1 VDGVR
6 RLEGGKVTVQD
17 LAQAYRDVAR
27 QGRRDQLILDH
38 LPLVRHIVG
47 KLTAELPSGIDIEN
61 LEAAGVLGLVEAA
74 TSFDP
79 EREVRF
85 KTFAYIRVRGA
96 ILDELRRNCPL
107 PQPMLEAL
115 AKVRKA
121 YRTLP
126 APVSVAALALA
137 SGLSEDEVSD
147 CLAAS
152 RLTRMVS
159 LSPGSRDWTTR
170 LDDEGR
176 PEAPLERAEEAR
188 LLDEAIAA
196 LPERER
202 LAVTLYYRE
211 DLRLKE
217 ISVVLSLSESR
228 VSRILNAALFHLTEY
243 FRGRA

>member
-1 VDGVR
+1 VVNNP
-6 RLEGGKVTVQD
+6 
-17 LAQAYRDVAR
+17 AQTYRDVAL

-47 KLTAELPSGIDIEN
+47 KLTAELPPGVDVEN

-74 TSFDP
+74 ASYDP
-79 EREVRF
+79 EREARF
-85 KTFAYIRVRGA
+85 KTFAYLRVRGA

-107 PQPMLEAL
+107 PQPMLETL
-115 AKVRKA
+115 ARVRAA

-137 SGLSEDEVSD
+137 TGLTEDEVAD
-147 CLAAS
+147 CLAAT

-159 LSPGSRDWTTR
+159 LSPESHEWTTR
-170 LDDEGR
+170 LDDRTDR
-176 PEAPLERAEEAR
+176 PESPLERAEEAR
-188 LLDEAIAA
+188 LLEEAITG

-217 ISVVLSLSESR
+217 ISAVLKVSESR

-243 FRGRA
+243 FRGRT

>member
-1 VDGVR
+1 MSDP
-6 RLEGGKVTVQD
+6 
-17 LAQAYRDVAR
+17 AQAYRDVAR
-27 QGRRDQLILDH
+27 QGRRDQLILEN
-38 LPLVRHIVG
+38 LPLVRHLVG
-47 KLTAELPSGIDIEN
+47 KLTAELPPGVDVEN

-74 TSFDP
+74 SNYDP
-79 EREVRF
+79 EREAQF
-85 KTFAYIRVRGA
+85 KTFAYLRVRGA

-107 PQPMLEAL
+107 PQPMLETL
-115 AKVRKA
+115 ARVRAA

-126 APVSVAALALA
+126 APVSVAALAA
-137 SGLSEDEVSD
+137 ATGLSQDEVAD
-147 CLAAS
+147 CLAAA
-152 RLTRMVS
+152 RLTRMTS
-159 LSPGSRDWTTR
+159 LSPDSREWRTR
-170 LDDEGR
+170 LGESEGER

-202 LAVTLYYRE
+202 LTVTLYYRE

-217 ISVVLSLSESR
+217 ISAVLGLSESR